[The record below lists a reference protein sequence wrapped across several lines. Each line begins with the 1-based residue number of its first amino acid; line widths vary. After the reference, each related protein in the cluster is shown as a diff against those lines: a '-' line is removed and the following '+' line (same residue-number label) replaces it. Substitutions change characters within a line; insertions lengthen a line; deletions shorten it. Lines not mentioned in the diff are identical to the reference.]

1 MTALTAPKGPL
12 PARVYWARRLALLA
26 VVFLLVFGTARF
38 LGGSSDGKSE
48 GGVAA
53 TTVAAESTTDAEETG
68 APAEG
73 DETAGETSVETP
85 GADTP
90 APGQGGKNQQP
101 VVETPAPTPT
111 PPPLP
116 EPGGPCA
123 NEDVVVTPV
132 LGEVRGGGQVEIGL
146 NLRTKTAPACTWQV
160 SGDTVTVK
168 ITSGSDDIWQSRH
181 CPQVVPVQDVVVYQA
196 TDTVVPMVWNGRRSN
211 EDCSAQNDWARVGF
225 YHVVAAA
232 YAGEPTDVQ
241 FELRV
246 PLPVVETR
254 TVEPEPQKT
263 KKNKA
268 KKSKPSAEPSA
279 EPSGAVEPNDPS

>member
-12 PARVYWARRLALLA
+12 PARVYWFRRLTLLA
-26 VVFLLVFGTARF
+26 VVFLLIFGAARL
-38 LGGSSDGKSE
+38 LGGSSDQE
-48 GGVAA
+48 PETGVTA
-53 TTVAAESTTDAEETG
+53 TTVSGEPKDQPGAEAGADAAESPAES
-68 APAEG
+68 PAEG
-73 DETAGETSVETP
+73 AES
-85 GADTP
+85 P
-90 APGQGGKNQQP
+90 APATTGGQDQQP
-101 VVETPAPTPT
+101 VVETPAPSPT

-116 EPGGPCA
+116 EPTGPCA

-146 NLRTKTAPACTWQV
+146 NLRTKTTPACTWQV

-181 CPQVVPVQDVVVYQA
+181 CPQVLPAQDVVIYQA
-196 TDTVVPMVWNGRRSN
+196 SDTVVPMRWNGRRSS

-254 TVEPEPQKT
+254 TVAPEPEKV
-263 KKNKA
+263 KKNK
-268 KKSKPSAEPSA
+268 KKNKNKTQSTPSVQ
-279 EPSGAVEPNDPS
+279 PSGAVEPNDPS